1 MRILLINPN
10 RSAWVTERLAA
21 PARAMLLPGE
31 RLDTLTSQDGPEMV
45 RTPEQVG
52 AAESEVLA
60 LAARHGGGYDA
71 LVLGISLDCGLD
83 AARRQRGP
91 QPVIGMTEAA
101 CLAACTAGAR
111 FGLLTV
117 GPAMAPLYAAHV
129 RALGLEARCVG
140 VEAPD
145 APEAFAAGA
154 HNALPASAAALLAQ
168 GAQALRARGAD
179 SIVLAGAVLCGSGP
193 ALAIAT
199 GMPCFEGTACAIGLA
214 RMHWQH
220 SAMTAAAGACG

>member
-10 RSAWVTERLAA
+10 RSLWVTERLAM

-31 RLDTLTSQDGPEMV
+31 RLDTMTSQSGPEIV

-60 LAARHGGGYDA
+60 LAAQHGGGYDA
-71 LVLGISLDCGLD
+71 LVLGISLDCGLA
-83 AARRQRGP
+83 AARRQCGG

-111 FGLLTV
+111 FGVLTV
-117 GPAMAPLYAAHV
+117 GPAMAPLYADHV

-145 APEAFAAGA
+145 APEAFAAGGG
-154 HNALPASAAALLAQ
+154 NALPASALALLAQ
-168 GAQALRARGAD
+168 GALALRQRGAD
-179 SIVLAGAVLCGSGP
+179 SIVLAGAVLCGCGP
-193 ALAIAT
+193 ALVQAT
-199 GMPCFEGTACAIGLA
+199 GLACFEGTACAVGLA
-214 RMHWQH
+214 RLHWQH
-220 SAMTAAAGACG
+220 RQWMQALP

>member
-10 RSAWVTERLAA
+10 RSAWVTQRLAA

-31 RLDTLTSQDGPEMV
+31 RLDTLTSQNGPAMV

-52 AAESEVLA
+52 AAETEVLA
-60 LAARHGGGYDA
+60 LAAQQGGGYDA
-71 LVLGISLDCGLD
+71 LVLGISLDCGLA
-83 AARRQRGP
+83 AARRQCHP

-111 FGLLTV
+111 FGVLTV

-154 HNALPASAAALLAQ
+154 NDALPASAFALLAQ
-168 GAQALRARGAD
+168 AALALQARGAHG
-179 SIVLAGAVLCGSGP
+179 IVLAGAVLCGCGP
-193 ALAIAT
+193 ALARAT
-199 GMPCFEGTACAIGLA
+199 GLACFEGTACAIGLA
-214 RMHWQH
+214 RLHWQH
-220 SAMTAAAGACG
+220 RRWMQAVS